1 MKASQA
7 FTPPCQGVLKE
18 VRMLQ
23 CASSAKRSGA
33 CNRASKTAWLAV
45 LICLLT
51 PAQLAIAQPAQSLSE
66 GVQAYYRGDYPAA
79 ASLARQLAKAQPGK
93 SGPNVLLARA
103 EASQGNLRQAFEA
116 VRQALRIN
124 PNDTEALYFLA
135 HVCTGLSQ
143 AEHQRLFAMAP
154 GSARVHQILA
164 ESFRVQENLPKAE
177 EEYQAALRADPNLV
191 EVLNVL
197 GDMKRYQFKFEEAIT
212 YYSRAAK
219 IRPRDYDS
227 AYGLGASQLYL
238 QKPDVAV
245 EHFQNAL
252 SINPKSAAARL
263 ALGDALLRQK
273 QFEAAAKELEAAIQI
288 DAKMRQAYT
297 LLGKAYQQI
306 GQTAKAKQAFAVAQK
321 LIQEEMQGRERRF
334 GSPMIPNSATSTPPA
349 EEKP

>member
-1 MKASQA
+1 MTARGFPTRCNAS
-7 FTPPCQGVLKE
+7 
-18 VRMLQ
+18 
-23 CASSAKRSGA
+23 
-33 CNRASKTAWLAV
+33 NRASKTAWLAV
-45 LICLLT
+45 LICQLT
-51 PAQLAIAQPAQSLSE
+51 PAQLGIAQPAQSLSE

-93 SGPNVLLARA
+93 SGPYVLLARA

-116 VRQALRIN
+116 LRQALRIN
-124 PNDTEALYFLA
+124 PKDTEALYFLA

-154 GSARVHQILA
+154 SSARVHQILA
-164 ESFRVQENLPKAE
+164 ESYRVQENLPKAE
-177 EEYQAALRADPNLV
+177 EEYQAALQADPNLV

-263 ALGDALLRQK
+263 ALGDALLRLK
-273 QFEAAAKELEAAIQI
+273 QFEAAAKELESAIQI

-334 GSPMIPNSATSTPPA
+334 GSPMIPNSATSTPPG